1 MDTPVRPSQSKIQS
15 PKPTVGAAA
24 TPGAS
29 QTHEELVVGN
39 GGSSSSIGANM
50 VRAANGY
57 NGAASSTGYGGGYGM
72 GGAGYGG
79 MGGYGMGM
87 GMMGGYGMGMGM
99 MGMGMGMGMNPML
112 GILNGPMT
120 LIYSLNY
127 LVMSLGQV
135 MEVLGMNA
143 HTIMHLYRTAFE
155 AYQQI
160 AERIRTS
167 ETRRWLQRKC
177 KKSRLL
183 RFLLVVASCAVVGSG
198 LKVIQYYFDWRRRK
212 LIGSGYSTS
221 SAHSGGGLLSLLTGQ
236 ADNGGGSGREIHV

>member
-1 MDTPVRPSQSKIQS
+1 
-15 PKPTVGAAA
+15 
-24 TPGAS
+24 
-29 QTHEELVVGN
+29 
-39 GGSSSSIGANM
+39 
-50 VRAANGY
+50 
-57 NGAASSTGYGGGYGM
+57 
-72 GGAGYGG
+72 

-99 MGMGMGMGMNPML
+99 GMMGMGMNPML
-112 GILNGPMT
+112 GMLNGPMT

-198 LKVIQYYFDWRRRK
+198 IKVIQYYFDWRRRK
-212 LIGSGYSTS
+212 LIGSSGYSTS
-221 SAHSGGGLLSLLTGQ
+221 GGGGLLSLLTGQ
-236 ADNGGGSGREIHV
+236 GDNGGRDIHV